1 MLILFCFYFEK
12 SAVSECLGNLRCY
25 SEHYAVE
32 SFMLLLW
39 GCPQNFLW
47 DQKVRYQWSCL
58 CQGTCEAMLCDQ
70 GEVCERLFRIFT
82 NHLKSFNLEQP
93 PCFSWCLEYMAY
105 REIVRDLGLPGL
117 EVRRW
122 RCIVAFLF
130 LIRCFVAESSALL
143 RCTEEG
149 WGAVVTYRNGEI
161 LTGRK
166 GKKITIGMVKL
177 WPEVCGGC

>member
-1 MLILFCFYFEK
+1 MLILFYFEK
-12 SAVSECLGNLRCY
+12 SAVSECLGNLRCH
-25 SEHYAVE
+25 SEHYVVE

-70 GEVCERLFRIFT
+70 GEVCERLFHIFT

-130 LIRCFVAESSALL
+130 LVRCFVAESSALL
-143 RCTEEG
+143 WGVQRKDEVQLSHTEMEKFWLG
-149 WGAVVTYRNGEI
+149 V
-161 LTGRK
+161 RK
-166 GKKITIGMVKL
+166 KKLTIGMVKL